1 MVKQA
6 VKAKIELII
15 IFFMVYSR
23 LTSNYLWMMINS
35 VLLGIKQNSYQDEGI
50 FIKLPAIDNENDNGL

>member
-6 VKAKIELII
+6 VRAKIELII

-35 VLLGIKQNSYQDEGI
+35 VLLGIKQNSYQGI
-50 FIKLPAIDNENDNGL
+50 LIKPRAIDNENDNGL